1 MTITLESKITV
12 NSKPVTYIPAL
23 RFNHLT
29 PFFDSFLKWA
39 AKEETFK
46 PELVKQARIQKNS
59 RVLDLGCGTA
69 TLTILIK
76 KMQPEAEVT
85 GIDIDQTVLEIAK
98 EKAARAGVDITLD
111 LGTAF
116 RLPYPDNYFDQVAS
130 SLMFHHL
137 TRENKI
143 RTLKEVLRVLNPNG
157 QLHVADLG
165 KPQNAL
171 MRLPSVFMG
180 HLEESLDNVN
190 GMLPKMF
197 KIVGFEGVEETA
209 RIMTMFGT
217 VSLYRG
223 QKPPQNTKT
232 VVVSSWTKST
242 TMEPLLIAMPAG
254 FLSVE
259 KKIRNK

>member
-1 MTITLESKITV
+1 MLESKITF

-23 RFNHLT
+23 GFNRLT

-76 KMQPEAEVT
+76 KSQPEAEVT
-85 GIDIDQTVLEIAK
+85 GIDIDPTVLEIAK
-98 EKAARAGVDITLD
+98 EKAARAGVNIALD

-116 RLPYPDNYFDQVAS
+116 KLPYQDNYFDQVVS

-143 RTLKEVLRVLNPNG
+143 RTLKEVLRVLKPNS
-157 QLHVADLG
+157 QLHIADLG

-171 MRLPSVFMG
+171 MRLPSAFMG

-190 GMLPKMF
+190 GLFPKIF
-197 KIVGFEGVEETA
+197 KIAGFEDIEETA
-209 RIMTMFGT
+209 RIMMMFGT
-217 VSLYRG
+217 ISLYEGR
-223 QKPPQNTKT
+223 KPPQPTLSVAGSN
-232 VVVSSWTKST
+232 WTKST
-242 TMEPLLIAMPAG
+242 TTESTLLIATSAED
-254 FLSVE
+254 FLATMR
-259 KKIRNK
+259 K